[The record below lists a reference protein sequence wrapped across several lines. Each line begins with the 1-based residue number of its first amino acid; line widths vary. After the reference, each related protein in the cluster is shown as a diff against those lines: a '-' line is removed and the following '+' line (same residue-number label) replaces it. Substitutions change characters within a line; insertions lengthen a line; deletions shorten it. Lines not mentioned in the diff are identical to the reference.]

1 MKSGQK
7 KKTRQLRLYIAGQAQ
22 NSLMAIANLNKI
34 LVQWPEADCNVEIV
48 DVLTDPR
55 RALADRVLVTPVLI
69 RVSPQ
74 PELRLIGNLSET
86 EKVAQTLGK

>member
-1 MKSGQK
+1 VKATQK
-7 KKTRQLRLYIAGQAQ
+7 KSKRQLRLYIAGTAQ

-34 LVQWPEADCNVEIV
+34 TGQIPEADCKIEII

-69 RVSPQ
+69 QVSPA
-74 PELRLIGNLSET
+74 PERRLIGNLSEMD
-86 EKVAQTLGK
+86 KVAQTLGL